1 MKEYLSKIK
10 TYQQATTM
18 TNSTTSRNIV
28 FYADDDL
35 DDLDLVKEA
44 FAQYSK
50 NVEVLTAT
58 DGSKALAYLSNLKKY
73 DTLPCLIILDVN
85 MPVINGKETLLRL
98 REMEHFQDVPIVLF
112 TTSSQPLDK
121 NFARKYNAG
130 FITKPIDVKQMEV
143 IADQFI
149 EHCAEADR
157 DKIRRQIK

>member
-1 MKEYLSKIK
+1 MIK
-10 TYQQATTM
+10 SATLK
-18 TNSTTSRNIV
+18 NIV

-35 DDLDLVKEA
+35 DDLELVKDA

-58 DGSKALAYLSNLKKY
+58 DGSKALSYLSNLKKY

-98 REMEHFQDVPIVLF
+98 REIEHFQDVPVVLF
-112 TTSSQPLDK
+112 TTSSQPMDK
-121 NFARKYNAG
+121 SFAKKYNAG

-149 EHCAEADR
+149 EHCSEEVR

>member
-1 MKEYLSKIK
+1 
-10 TYQQATTM
+10 M
-18 TNSTTSRNIV
+18 TNSTTARNVV

-35 DDLDLVKEA
+35 DDLELVKDA

-58 DGSKALAYLSNLKKY
+58 DGSKALSYLSNLKKY

-98 REMEHFQDVPIVLF
+98 REIEHFQDVPVVLF
-112 TTSSQPLDK
+112 TTSSQPMDK
-121 NFARKYNAG
+121 SFAKKYNAG

-149 EHCAEADR
+149 EHCSEEIR

>member
-1 MKEYLSKIK
+1 
-10 TYQQATTM
+10 M
-18 TNSTTSRNIV
+18 TNSTTARNVV

-35 DDLDLVKEA
+35 DDLELVKDA

-58 DGSKALAYLSNLKKY
+58 DGSKALSYLSNLKKY

-98 REMEHFQDVPIVLF
+98 REIEHFQDVPVVLF
-112 TTSSQPLDK
+112 TTSSQPMDK
-121 NFARKYNAG
+121 SFAKKYNAG

-143 IADQFI
+143 IADHFI
-149 EHCAEADR
+149 EHCSEEVR

>member
-1 MKEYLSKIK
+1 MSILKDKNVIYK
-10 TYQQATTM
+10 QTTM
-18 TNSTTSRNIV
+18 TNSTTSRSIV

-98 REMEHFQDVPIVLF
+98 REMEHFQDIPIVLF

-149 EHCAEADR
+149 EHCAEAVKI
-157 DKIRRQIK
+157 KIRRSTN

>member
-1 MKEYLSKIK
+1 
-10 TYQQATTM
+10 M
-18 TNSTTSRNIV
+18 TNSTASRNIV

-112 TTSSQPLDK
+112 TTSSQPLDR

-149 EHCAEADR
+149 EHCAEAVKI
-157 DKIRRQIK
+157 KIRRSTN

>member
-1 MKEYLSKIK
+1 
-10 TYQQATTM
+10 M
-18 TNSTTSRNIV
+18 TNSTTPRNIV

-35 DDLDLVKEA
+35 DDLELVKDA

-58 DGSKALAYLSNLKKY
+58 DGSKALSYLSNLKKY

-98 REMEHFQDVPIVLF
+98 REMEHFQDVPVVLF
-112 TTSSQPLDK
+112 TTSSQSLDI
-121 NFARKYNAG
+121 NFAKKYNAG

-149 EHCAEADR
+149 EHCSEADR
-157 DKIRRQIK
+157 NKIRRQKNRQ

>member
-1 MKEYLSKIK
+1 
-10 TYQQATTM
+10 M
-18 TNSTTSRNIV
+18 TNSTTAKNLV

-35 DDLDLVKEA
+35 DDLELVKDA

-58 DGSKALAYLSNLKKY
+58 DGSKALSYLSNLKKY
-73 DTLPCLIILDVN
+73 DVLPCLIILDVN

-98 REMEHFQDVPIVLF
+98 REIEHFQDVPVVLF
-112 TTSSQPLDK
+112 TTSSQPIDK
-121 NFARKYNAG
+121 SFAKKYNAG

-149 EHCAEADR
+149 EHCSEEVR
-157 DKIRRQIK
+157 NKIKKQIK

>member
-1 MKEYLSKIK
+1 
-10 TYQQATTM
+10 M
-18 TNSTTSRNIV
+18 TNSSTARNVV

-35 DDLDLVKEA
+35 DDLELVKDA

-58 DGSKALAYLSNLKKY
+58 DGSKALSYLSNLKKY

-98 REMEHFQDVPIVLF
+98 REIEHFQDVPVVLF
-112 TTSSQPLDK
+112 TTSSQPMDK
-121 NFARKYNAG
+121 SFAKKYNAG

-149 EHCAEADR
+149 EHCSEEVR

>member
-1 MKEYLSKIK
+1 
-10 TYQQATTM
+10 M
-18 TNSTTSRNIV
+18 TNSTTARNVV

-35 DDLDLVKEA
+35 DDLELVKDA

-58 DGSKALAYLSNLKKY
+58 DGSKALSYLSNLKKY

-98 REMEHFQDVPIVLF
+98 REIEHFQDIPVVLF
-112 TTSSQPLDK
+112 TTSSQPMDK
-121 NFARKYNAG
+121 SFAKKYNAG

-149 EHCAEADR
+149 EHCSEEVR

>member
-1 MKEYLSKIK
+1 
-10 TYQQATTM
+10 M
-18 TNSTTSRNIV
+18 TNSTTARNVV

-35 DDLDLVKEA
+35 DDLELVKDA

-58 DGSKALAYLSNLKKY
+58 DGSKALSYLSNLKKY

-85 MPVINGKETLLRL
+85 MPIINGKETLLRL
-98 REMEHFQDVPIVLF
+98 REIEHFQDVPVVLF
-112 TTSSQPLDK
+112 TTSSQPMDK
-121 NFARKYNAG
+121 SFAKKYNAG

-149 EHCAEADR
+149 EHCSEEVR